1 VAYSHKNEWGDNL
14 KTPELD
20 IVRGTLDLLVLKSL
34 SWEPLHGFGI
44 ASAIR
49 RHTDKALLVEEG
61 ALYPALYRMESKG
74 WIRAEWGLSE
84 NNRRAKFY
92 ELTPSGRR
100 HLKTEISTWKAYAEA
115 VAKVIEAT
123 QLPAQENA

>member
-1 VAYSHKNEWGDNL
+1 M

-44 ASAIR
+44 ANAIR

-84 NNRRAKFY
+84 NNRRAKYY
-92 ELTPSGRR
+92 ELTSSGRR
-100 HLKTEISTWKAYAEA
+100 HLKAEISTWKAYAEA

-123 QLPAQENA
+123 QLPAQESA

>member
-1 VAYSHKNEWGDNL
+1 MKP
-14 KTPELD
+14 PELD
-20 IVRGTLDLLVLKSL
+20 IVRGTLDLLVLKTL

-44 ASAIR
+44 ANAIR

-84 NNRRAKFY
+84 NNRRAKYY
-92 ELTPSGRR
+92 ELTPAGRL
-100 HLKTEISTWKAYAEA
+100 HLRAEISIWKAYAEA

-123 QLPAQENA
+123 QLPAQESA